1 MPRMERYNKQG
12 VDTLNKSAHGK
23 HIFLDYTGFFPSSAF
38 GGHDMLAIMK
48 QAVGNSGARE
58 VHAHVDVFDG
68 SVSPPGFASVVLLD
82 ESHVSAH
89 CYSDRGLLAI
99 DAFTCGGTDPNSI
112 IVQIKEALLERCPS
126 IELMQE
132 KSTERFLLPEV

>member
-1 MPRMERYNKQG
+1 MERYNKQG

-23 HIFLDYTGFFPSSAF
+23 HIFLDCTEFFPSSAF
-38 GGHDMLAIMK
+38 NGHDMLAIMK
-48 QAVGNSGARE
+48 QAVDNSDARE
-58 VHAHVDVFDG
+58 VHSHVDVFDG

-99 DAFTCGGTDPNSI
+99 DAFTCGGTDPKTI
-112 IVQIKEALLERCPS
+112 IDQIKESLLEHCS
-126 IELMQE
+126 SLEIMQE
-132 KSTERFLLPEV
+132 KSIERFLLPEV

>member
-1 MPRMERYNKQG
+1 MERYKKQG

-38 GGHDMLAIMK
+38 DGHDMLSIMK
-48 QAVGNSGARE
+48 QAVDNSDARE

-89 CYSDRGLLAI
+89 CYSDLGLLAI
-99 DAFTCGGTDPNSI
+99 DAFTCGGTDPKTI
-112 IVQIKEALLERCPS
+112 IDQIKGALLQRCPS
-126 IELMQE
+126 IKLMQE
-132 KSTERFLLPEV
+132 RNIERFLLPEV